1 MRAFRGRLQS
11 DADRPMIAGHFG
23 FAAAVKSREQ
33 HTPLWALM
41 LACQW
46 LDVVFVPLFL
56 LGVEHIST
64 VPGTNGGYGQ
74 VIINA
79 DYTHSLI
86 GALALSALF
95 GLASANR
102 WGARSGAVLA
112 GVTFSHWVLDLIVH
126 HRDMAILPGNL
137 GHLSRVGF
145 GLWKIPTAS
154 IAIEL
159 ALVLLGSYSY
169 WRAAVAVARS
179 SDRGLTAVYAASGLL
194 VSSGLVTLTLD
205 VLGY

>member
-1 MRAFRGRLQS
+1 MVT
-11 DADRPMIAGHFG
+11 GHFG
-23 FAAAVKSREQ
+23 FAAAVKSRERE
-33 HTPLWALM
+33 TPLWALM

-56 LGVEHIST
+56 LGVERISP

-112 GVTFSHWVLDLIVH
+112 GVTFSHWIFDLVVH
-126 HRDMAILPGNL
+126 RRDMPILPGNL
-137 GHLSRVGF
+137 GQLSRVGF

-159 ALVLLGSYSY
+159 ALVLLGAYSY
-169 WRAAVAVARS
+169 WRAAVAVARANGQ
-179 SDRGLTAVYAASGLL
+179 GLTAAHAASGLL
-194 VSSGLVTLTLD
+194 LGSGLVTLTLD